1 MVAVMND
8 TIHAFRIDRAGRF
21 DADYSTQI
29 AQSISAALSTV
40 APGTTF
46 IARATDEGSIERYFV
61 STGSNAADRSFQI
74 AKAFMSEVSKTEAPE
89 LATTNVARLEFD
101 KRESFVATATQA
113 GTTLSAVASAIDAYL
128 TAGEWVAVSV
138 RKASAKERKRWNIWH
153 EHHRAGAVTTH
164 SRRSDAVIFSVY
176 AGSHDPG
183 RASNA
188 VEQFVNSLGGF
199 EINGRPTML
208 DPRRERKP
216 WFLFSNLAVLAVL
229 LCSVLRFFAEEITD
243 FLGESLANQIM
254 PYVPTVQWVCIGL
267 VIAITMGLL
276 AHKYGYFPSAVRT
289 AKKLLSTGLAPSPPK
304 RHSAPK
310 KPKRE
315 STEVKTVDGQSVA
328 VHKPAEDG
336 DYPLDPATFMVGSEL
351 AASILLP
358 GQGAKSGVASTRS
371 RDVPSA
377 VTNTYGPVIG
387 VVGDLVARL
396 SAADFWGG
404 IFVIGKAGS
413 GKSRLLEWLWA
424 WKQAHLRPLA
434 GTPNAMSG
442 AMVAFDTKGDSSLTN
457 ALVQWSGVT
466 GVRTHVVKLSDAAPL
481 GLNIF
486 DTSGTKKQQAERV
499 LDALSYL
506 VGEAAGPRFR
516 ETAGVVLPLA
526 MLVDER
532 VTNGADWLPQ
542 QASKFAYA
550 HILTGAM
557 GFERAKELYLLIRE
571 RHGATPEVDAGVNLF
586 GDRVTDSQFKNL
598 VESTRNKLDSL
609 AYTESFWRAGEA
621 ENTAG
626 WGWLLTQGKSVV
638 FDFAGLSERAVADI
652 AQLLL
657 FTLKAAAEKHC
668 TGFQE
673 QGRSVTPLADEAS
686 VIAEHSPD
694 IVEWMRSKARAFGFE
709 PMFATQQPSQLR
721 NDVRRSLLGYVTK
734 IIFGQSDSGTLRE
747 LAVELSTG
755 GDTWSEDDIKNL
767 PRYAAIIAT
776 EVDATAQPNFM
787 VDIPDLT
794 GSDPKAE

>member
-1 MVAVMND
+1 MVQDMRD
-8 TIHAFRIDRAGRF
+8 TPYAFRIDRAGRF
-21 DADYSTQI
+21 NPDHSAQVS
-29 AQSISAALSTV
+29 QSISSALSTV

-46 IARATDEGSIERYFV
+46 IARATDEGSIERFFV
-61 STGSNAADRSFQI
+61 STGSNSADRSFQI
-74 AKAFMSEVSKTEAPE
+74 AKAFMSQVSKADVPQ
-89 LATTNVARLEFD
+89 LSTTNVARLEFNRHD
-101 KRESFVATATQA
+101 SFLTTATQA
-113 GTTLSAVASAIDAYL
+113 GTTLTAVADTVDAYL
-128 TAGEWVAVSV
+128 SAGEWLAVSV
-138 RKASAKERKRWNIWH
+138 RKATAKERKRWNLWH
-153 EHHRAGAVTTH
+153 EHHRPGAMTVH

-176 AGSHDPG
+176 AGSYDPG
-183 RASNA
+183 RARNA
-188 VEQFVNSLGGF
+188 VEQFVTSLGGF
-199 EINGRPTML
+199 EVSGQATL
-208 DPRRERKP
+208 LEGKRERQPMWKLTAIGATV
-216 WFLFSNLAVLAVL
+216 FTAATVARIFAGDIIGL
-229 LCSVLRFFAEEITD
+229 LGAEA
-243 FLGESLANQIM
+243 ANQILQYLPLM
-254 PYVPTVQWVCIGL
+254 QWVSGGFVVAL
-267 VIAITMGLL
+267 LL
-276 AHKYGYFPSAVRT
+276 AMGAHSYGYLPSKVR
-289 AKKLLSTGLAPSPPK
+289 AIKRQLESGFAPEPPHRLSTPK
-304 RHSAPK
+304 R
-310 KPKRE
+310 PKRE
-315 STEVKTVDGQSVA
+315 RTESKVVDGETVTIMHA
-328 VHKPAEDG
+328 AEDG
-336 DYPLDPATFMVGSEL
+336 DYPLEPTTFMVGSEL

-377 VTNTYGPVIG
+377 VTNALGPIVG

-434 GTPNAMSG
+434 GTPKAMNG
-442 AMVAFDTKGDSSLTN
+442 AMIAFDTKGDSTLTN
-457 ALVQWSGVT
+457 SLVQWSGVT
-466 GVRTHVVKLSDAAPL
+466 GVKTHVVKLSDDAPL

-542 QASKFAYA
+542 RASKFAYA

-571 RHGATPEVDAGVNLF
+571 RHGATPEVDAGINLF

-609 AYTESFWRAGEA
+609 AYTESFWRAGET

-652 AQLLL
+652 AQLLM

-668 TGFQE
+668 KGFQE

-721 NDVRRSLLGYVTK
+721 TDVRRSLLGYVTK

-755 GDTWSEDDIKNL
+755 GDAWSEDDIKNL

-787 VDIPDLT
+787 VDIPDF
-794 GSDPKAE
+794 SDRDPKAA